1 MSAHGHRT
9 VLQLRFVLPPDVDA
23 GLLEGVRSLLENVT
37 PRVQIIE
44 PDMAVLD
51 LTGALPYW
59 KRDAR
64 ALTELI
70 QLRALALLGLHSAA
84 AVGPNRMLAAMACN
98 LTPSDRRTVIDHSP
112 DAVAA
117 FLRSR
122 PVRELPGVGSKMAAT
137 LTSYGLHRVGD
148 VADLPSATLQR
159 LLGARAGRTLHER
172 ALGRDAT
179 IVDPAPTAASISTE
193 NRFTRDELDP
203 AQHRRVLLAL
213 ADDLGTQLRASG
225 QIAAGLTCTIR
236 YADHTATRRGRTLS
250 EATQHTVLLARTA
263 YAVYESLGLQ
273 RARVRS
279 IALRADALCSDGRA
293 TRQLTLDSGDEKPLA
308 IEAVADR
315 ARTRYGSPVIYP
327 AALAT
332 GVQSRRQ
339 AQTPQ
344 APAVWGQMVTRAEGA
359 PAAGPHRPE
368 PGAEQRSRSRW

>member
-1 MSAHGHRT
+1 MSDHGHRT
-9 VLQLRFVLPPDVDA
+9 VLHLRFVLPTDGDA
-23 GLLEGVRSLLENVT
+23 GLLEGLRSLLENIT

-98 LTPSDRRTVIDHSP
+98 LTPPDRRTIIDHSP

-117 FLRSR
+117 FLRPR

-148 VADLPSATLQR
+148 VADLPPATLQR

-172 ALGRDAT
+172 ALGHDTT
-179 IVDPAPTAASISTE
+179 IVDPTPTAASISTE
-193 NRFTRDELDP
+193 HRFTHDELDP
-203 AQHRRVLLAL
+203 AQHRRALLAL
-213 ADDLGTQLRASG
+213 ADDLGRRLRASG
-225 QIAAGLTCTIR
+225 LIAAGLTCTIH
-236 YADHTATRRGRTLS
+236 YADHTGTRRSRTLP

-279 IALRADALCSDGRA
+279 LALRADALRPAEGA

-332 GVQSRRQ
+332 GAHDRQ
-339 AQTPQ
+339 QTQ
-344 APAVWGQMVTRAEGA
+344 KPAVRGQIVRRAAGA
-359 PAAGPHRPE
+359 PAAGPHRP
-368 PGAEQRSRSRW
+368 GYGSEQRSRSHR

>member
-1 MSAHGHRT
+1 MTVVSGHGHRT
-9 VLQLRFVLPPDVDA
+9 VLHLRFVLPPDDA
-23 GLLEGVRSLLENVT
+23 AGRLEGARSLLENIT

-44 PDMAVLD
+44 PDTAVLD

-64 ALTELI
+64 GLTELI

-84 AVGPNRMLAAMACN
+84 GAGPNRMLAAMACH

-112 DAVAA
+112 TAVAA
-117 FLRSR
+117 FLRPR

-137 LTSYGLHRVGD
+137 LTSYGLHRIGD
-148 VADLPSATLQR
+148 VADLPPATLQR

-179 IVDPAPTAASISTE
+179 TVDPSPTAASISTE
-193 NRFTRDELDP
+193 HRFARDELDP
-203 AQHRRVLLAL
+203 AAHRRALLAL
-213 ADDLGTQLRASG
+213 ADDLGTRLRASG

-236 YADHTATRRGRTLS
+236 YADSSATRRGRTLP

-263 YAVYESLGLQ
+263 YEVYESLGLQ

-279 IALRADALCSDGRA
+279 IALRADALGPDNSA
-293 TRQLTLDSGDEKPLA
+293 TRQLTLDAGDEKQLA
-308 IEAVADR
+308 IEAVVDR
-315 ARTRYGSPVIYP
+315 ARTRYGSSVIYP

-332 GVQSRRQ
+332 GGSDRQ
-339 AQTPQ
+339 RVQTP
-344 APAVWGQMVTRAEGA
+344 AVGGQMVRRAEGA
-359 PAAGPHRPE
+359 PAVGPHRPGL
-368 PGAEQRSRSRW
+368 GAEQRSRSRW